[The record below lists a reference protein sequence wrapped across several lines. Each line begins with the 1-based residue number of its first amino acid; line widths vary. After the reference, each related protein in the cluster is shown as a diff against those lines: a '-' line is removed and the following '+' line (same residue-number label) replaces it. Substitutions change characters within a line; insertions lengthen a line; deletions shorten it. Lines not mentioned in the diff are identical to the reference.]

1 MAGVLADPCAPQ
13 RLGPVERP
21 RAYPV
26 PVTSLTLEFTREF
39 DLPRAIVWD
48 ALVEPVLL
56 EGWLADAEVEPRVGG
71 RFRLRWVEP
80 DHLSPF
86 SGEIVTLV
94 PRELLD
100 VEGAASERLRFSLR
114 ELPGGTRGTSSSL
127 SIAVTSVIEPPFAP
141 GVIAHWQSSLDQLE
155 DLLRGRPVDWA
166 NWERD
171 RRASWGD
178 HFDRAARG
186 ERH

>member
-1 MAGVLADPCAPQ
+1 VQPA
-13 RLGPVERP
+13 LGRG

-26 PVTSLTLEFTREF
+26 TVTGLTLEFTREL

-48 ALVEPVLL
+48 ALVDPVLL

-71 RFRLRWVEP
+71 GYRLRWIEP
-80 DHLSPF
+80 DHLAPF
-86 SGEIVTLV
+86 AGEIVRML
-94 PRELLD
+94 PGELLE
-100 VEGAASERLRFSLR
+100 VASPNGERLRFDLR
-114 ELPGGTRGTSSSL
+114 ELPGGTRGSGCGLT
-127 SIAVTSVIEPPFAP
+127 IGVTSVIEPRFAP

-178 HFDRAARG
+178 HFDRAVR
-186 ERH
+186 ESSH